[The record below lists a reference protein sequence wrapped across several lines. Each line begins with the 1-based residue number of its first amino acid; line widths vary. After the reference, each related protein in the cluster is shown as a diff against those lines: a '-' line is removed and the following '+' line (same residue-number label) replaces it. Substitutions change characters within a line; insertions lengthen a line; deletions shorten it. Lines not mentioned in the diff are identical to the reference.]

1 MNILAY
7 VQLRNIY
14 GSTGH
19 GRVARQMTEH
29 LALESVDQLHIL
41 ADPLDHRKVV
51 HKVGPPW
58 TEFSYHFFDSETS
71 RQQARWVLTGKPTAE
86 QYWPETQVVYCAS
99 DSYVPTRRA
108 RLAVTLHDAAHF
120 EQGALP
126 RNWRFLKQRLKS
138 KYLYQVLS
146 RKADLIHT
154 VSNFSAERITHYFPA
169 MRSRVRVVYNA
180 VSSRFFSPVSAE
192 GETFLRQ
199 VGINDRPFVLLP
211 GGLNYRKNAE
221 IVLKAWPLVH
231 RLHPDIVLVVAGHCE
246 PLFATRAEAL
256 GDSARLTGFV
266 SDDALCSLYHASQ
279 LVWFPSLY
287 EGFGLPVLEAMACG
301 APVVASSSTSIPEV
315 AGDAAML
322 VSPTSVDEN
331 VEAIADLLKDSGKR
345 EALGQRGRLRA
356 RQFTWKRSASQL
368 RQHFLSL
375 L

>member
-7 VQLRNIY
+7 VHLRNLI

-19 GRVARQMTEH
+19 GRVARQITEH
-29 LALESVDQLHIL
+29 LAQSAADTLHIL
-41 ADPLDHRKVV
+41 ADPEDHRKVV
-51 HKVGPPW
+51 HRAGAPW

-71 RQQARWVLTGKPTAE
+71 WQQARWVLAGKPTAE
-86 QYWPETQVVYCAS
+86 QYWPETQVVYCTS

-108 RLAVTLHDAAHF
+108 RLAVTLHDAAPF

-154 VSNFSAERITHYFPA
+154 VSHFSAERIAHYFPA
-169 MRSRVRVVYNA
+169 MRSRVRVVYNG
-180 VSSRFFSPVSAE
+180 VSPRFFSPVSAE
-192 GETFLRQ
+192 GESFLRQ
-199 VGINDRPFVLLP
+199 IGVSDRPFVLLP

-231 RLHPDIVLVVAGHCE
+231 QHHPEIVLVVAGHCE
-246 PLFATRAEAL
+246 PLYATRAEAL

-266 SDDALCSLYHASQ
+266 SDDALCSLYHAAQ

-322 VSPTSVDEN
+322 VSPASVNEH
-331 VEAIADLLKDSGKR
+331 VEAVDSLLRDSHQREDLIERGK
-345 EALGQRGRLRA
+345 GRVQ
-356 RQFTWKRSASQL
+356 QFTWQCSVAQL
-368 RQHFLSL
+368 REHFLAL